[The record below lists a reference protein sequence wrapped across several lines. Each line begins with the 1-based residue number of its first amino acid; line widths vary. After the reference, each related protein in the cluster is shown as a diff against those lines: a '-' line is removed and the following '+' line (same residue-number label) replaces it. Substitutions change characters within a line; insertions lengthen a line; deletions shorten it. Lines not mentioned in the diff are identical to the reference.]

1 MIDRTAKPDK
11 RAVDAV
17 GKIPGRNRIMVWC
30 VTDSRVIILAE
41 DQILGHGRRLIMRFQ
56 EKVAVITGAANGIGR
71 ATSRILAGEG
81 AYLVAVDNSPAALA
95 ALAEEIESSGGNVTT
110 MEVDVLDSQQPQ
122 TMVDSIVTKF
132 GRIDILVNA
141 VGGSTIISNSR
152 AAVDDLTLD
161 DWENIIQF
169 NLRGTFLC
177 TNAVIKRMKQQGS
190 GKIINLSSVAG
201 HGLSET
207 SSAYAAAKAGI
218 MAFTKKVAIEAG
230 PYGVTCNA
238 IAPGMTL
245 TDRIARGWEQRSEE
259 ERQRSLEAIPLGRAA
274 EPEDQAKVIAFLAS
288 ADADYVTGATID
300 VNGGRY

>member
-1 MIDRTAKPDK
+1 
-11 RAVDAV
+11 
-17 GKIPGRNRIMVWC
+17 
-30 VTDSRVIILAE
+30 
-41 DQILGHGRRLIMRFQ
+41 MRFQ
-56 EKVAVITGAANGIGR
+56 DKVAVITGAADGIGR
-71 ATSRILAGEG
+71 ATSRILASEG
-81 AYLVAVDNSPAALA
+81 AYLVAVDISPAALA
-95 ALAEEIESSGGNVTT
+95 ALAEEIESSGGNITT
-110 MEVDVLDSQQPQ
+110 MEVDVLDSQQPER
-122 TMVDSIVTKF
+122 MVESIVSKF

-152 AAVDDLTLD
+152 ATVDDLSLE
-161 DWENIIQF
+161 DWDNIIRF

-201 HGLSET
+201 HGASDT

-218 MAFTKKVAIEAG
+218 MAFTKKVAVEAG

-245 TDRIARGWEQRSEE
+245 SDRILRGWDQRSEE
-259 ERQRSLEAIPLGRAA
+259 EKQRSLAAIPLGRAA

-288 ADADYVTGATID
+288 TDADYVTGATID